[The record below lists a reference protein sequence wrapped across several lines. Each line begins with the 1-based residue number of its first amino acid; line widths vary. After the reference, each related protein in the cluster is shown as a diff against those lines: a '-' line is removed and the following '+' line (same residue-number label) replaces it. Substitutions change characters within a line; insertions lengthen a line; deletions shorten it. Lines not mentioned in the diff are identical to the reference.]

1 MFLMIDTV
9 NTASCADDN
18 NPYSEEK
25 KQMRTTKKLQ
35 NTSVKWFLNGSMKNG
50 MKAN

>member
-1 MFLMIDTV
+1 MIDTLDI
-9 NTASCADDN
+9 ASYADDN
-18 NPYSEEK
+18 NPYSEVK

-35 NTSVKWFLNGSMKNG
+35 NTSVIWFLNGSMKNG